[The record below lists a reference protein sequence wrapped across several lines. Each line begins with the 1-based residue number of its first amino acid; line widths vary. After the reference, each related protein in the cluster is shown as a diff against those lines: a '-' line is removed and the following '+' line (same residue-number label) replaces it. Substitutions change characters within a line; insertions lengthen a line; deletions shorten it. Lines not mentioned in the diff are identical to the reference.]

1 MHLIAQHKIL
11 VSGEDFNNSSRQVE
25 KFFERTKLVIYDSVQ
40 IVEHL
45 CYSAAAEQFQQ
56 ALSDALQQNKKTL
69 RALIQEIESTGVLKI
84 SDLFELQQ
92 GYPSKTLHIIAH
104 LLDGFVGIDSYFYN
118 LLDDS
123 HWLPAE
129 TASAISRGPDRF
141 WLIHI
146 DCYSATPDEAALLH
160 T

>member
-11 VSGEDFNNSSRQVE
+11 VSGDDFNNSSRQVE
-25 KFFERTKLVIYDSVQ
+25 KFFERTKLVIYDSVK

-45 CYSAAAEQFQQ
+45 CYSAATEQFQQ
-56 ALSDALQQNKKTL
+56 VLKDALQQNKKTL
-69 RALIQEIESTGVLKI
+69 RALIQEMENTGVQTI
-84 SDLFELQQ
+84 SDLLAVQQ

-129 TASAISRGPDRF
+129 TAAAIHRSPDRY

>member
-11 VSGEDFNNSSRQVE
+11 VTGNDFNNSSRQVE

-45 CYSAAAEQFQQ
+45 CYSAATEFFQQ
-56 ALSDALQQNKKTL
+56 VLKEALQQNQKTL
-69 RALIQEIESTGVLKI
+69 RSLIKEMENTGVQSI
-84 SDLFELQQ
+84 TDLLELQQ

-104 LLDGFVGIDSYFYN
+104 LLDGFIGIDSYFYN

-123 HWLPAE
+123 HWLPAD
-129 TASAISRGPDRF
+129 TAAAISRAPDRY

-160 T
+160 K